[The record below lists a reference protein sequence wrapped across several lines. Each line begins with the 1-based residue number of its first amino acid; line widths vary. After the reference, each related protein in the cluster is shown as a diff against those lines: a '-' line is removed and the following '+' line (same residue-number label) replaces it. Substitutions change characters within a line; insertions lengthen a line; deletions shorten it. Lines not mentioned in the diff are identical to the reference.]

1 MTTNGAAVPSRR
13 WRLPYSV
20 KVEPRLEVPGWLAPI
35 VTLGAIVVALLIG
48 AIVLKLDGGD
58 PIAAYEHIGKAAFG
72 DIGVFNDTLVKA
84 TPLIMVGLA
93 CSLAF
98 RMRLWN
104 IGAEGQ

>member
-1 MTTNGAAVPSRR
+1 MTTTGAAIPTRSR
-13 WRLPYSV
+13 RLPYSLR
-20 KVEPRLEVPGWLAPI
+20 VEPRLDVPGWLAPL
-35 VTLGAIVVALLIG
+35 VTLGAILVALLIG

-58 PIAAYEHIGKAAFG
+58 PIAAYLHIGKAAFG

-98 RMRLWN
+98 RM
-104 IGAEGQ
+104 